1 MLALHSNI
9 VARRNTRE
17 KNNNTL
23 HLATN
28 IIPFES
34 KLTHLQQMGNPNT
47 STEYDSKLGP
57 LPANNECVNVPNTP
71 PADAML
77 MIQQAL
83 AGLSCRVE
91 GLSCRVEG
99 LEGKVDDL
107 ELDIK
112 STITC
117 RVCYKNVPIEG
128 VSHVNVL
135 GCGHAFCNV
144 CALSMKRCAMC
155 NAAVVGKFKLFI

>member
-1 MLALHSNI
+1 
-9 VARRNTRE
+9 
-17 KNNNTL
+17 
-23 HLATN
+23 
-28 IIPFES
+28 
-34 KLTHLQQMGNPNT
+34 MGNPNT

-57 LPANNECVNVPNTP
+57 PPANNECVNVPNTP